1 MNTRLPLTLPAK
13 LSIAALC
20 LLGLLGGSLVVAY
33 AGFETSPR
41 RGGTPTFVPA
51 PQAYVMAVVMYLM
64 SCLALLALLRDRGS
78 SIGATVGAFGVYG
91 LLAWLLV
98 EVLV

>member
-1 MNTRLPLTLPAK
+1 MTLPAK

-51 PQAYVMAVVMYLM
+51 PQAYVMAVIMYLM
-64 SCLALLALLRDRGS
+64 SCMALLALLRDLGS
-78 SIGATVGAFGVYG
+78 SIGATAGAFGVYG